1 MPSRE
6 RTLIL
11 TVGLPRSGKSTWSM
25 RQMVPVANPDSV
37 RRAIHGQ
44 AFVQDSEPLVWG
56 VVDTMIRSLFIAGHE
71 TVILD
76 ATNIDRATRR
86 RWVARGGYW
95 HAAVMFKTAVE
106 RAAAESGEP
115 PKFYGVYPDG
125 VCSIFRAGG
134 VAVLI
139 RNLRGGFGPNAKI

>member
-25 RQMVPVANPDSV
+25 RQMVPVVNPDSV

-95 HAAVMFKTAVE
+95 RTVCRLFPAGIDECIARALDSNTSYLVPVIE
-106 RAAAESGEP
+106 RMAKAFELPSELP
-115 PKFYGVYPDG
+115 QHE
-125 VCSIFRAGG
+125 GG
-134 VAVLI
+134 A
-139 RNLRGGFGPNAKI
+139 